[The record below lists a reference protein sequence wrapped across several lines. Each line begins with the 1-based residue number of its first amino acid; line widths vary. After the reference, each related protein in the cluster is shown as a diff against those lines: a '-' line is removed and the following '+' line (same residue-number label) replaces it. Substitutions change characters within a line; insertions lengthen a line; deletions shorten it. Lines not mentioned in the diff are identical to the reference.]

1 MRVCEKC
8 IILYHYLL
16 IKYTYYL
23 IIFNNIIKQTFY
35 LFIFYFFY
43 KCCIHGTS
51 EKVSLYLD
59 LRHFKRSLKKE
70 NMAATRIALLIFY
83 KKNLVNRHVI
93 HLTERGKIIE
103 RTQKSYQ

>member
-23 IIFNNIIKQTFY
+23 IIFNNIIKQTVF
-35 LFIFYFFY
+35 LFFFY

-59 LRHFKRSLKKE
+59 LRHFKRSLEKE

>member
-23 IIFNNIIKQTFY
+23 IIFNNIIKQTFF
-35 LFIFYFFY
+35 LFFYFFY

-59 LRHFKRSLKKE
+59 LRHFKRSLEKE